1 MRVPITLTLS
11 AGLLFGVAACGSS
24 DEGSSASPRRSDA
37 PTTTTSTT
45 APAPVSTTVP
55 APVVDDCAYRNLGAW
70 IDVYDYVPA
79 FAENGQVAPVTP
91 DAVDELA
98 AHGVHTLYL
107 QVAKDD
113 PRSPGLIT
121 DEARAAEFLRRAH
134 AAGIKVVAWYLPT
147 HRDHELDRRR
157 VLALVEFSAGNERFD
172 GVALDIEGTEA
183 VADVTERNRRLLDLS
198 RTLDDAAG
206 TVPLGA
212 IVYPP
217 VAFDVLNPSLWPD
230 FPWAELAPH
239 FDVWLPMA
247 YWTFRSPDSPY
258 RDAHR
263 YVTENVQRLR
273 QHIGDPDAPVH
284 VIGGL
289 AEPMTTTD
297 IEAFRRA
304 ASEQHAIGHSV
315 YDFDTTSPSAW
326 PLLATPSEC

>member
-1 MRVPITLTLS
+1 V
-11 AGLLFGVAACGSS
+11 
-24 DEGSSASPRRSDA
+24 
-37 PTTTTSTT
+37 
-45 APAPVSTTVP
+45 
-55 APVVDDCAYRNLGAW
+55 PVVDVCAYRKLGAW

-121 DEARAAEFLRRAH
+121 DETRAAEFLRRAH
-134 AAGIKVVAWYLPT
+134 AAGINVVAWFLPT
-147 HRDHELDRRR
+147 HRDPELDRRR
-157 VLALVEFSAGNERFD
+157 ALALVEFRAGNERFD

-183 VADVTERNRRLLDLS
+183 VPDVTERNRRLLDLS
-198 RTLDDAAG
+198 RALDDAAA
-206 TVPLGA
+206 TMPLGA

-217 VAFDVLNPSLWPD
+217 LVFDVLNPSLWPD
-230 FPWAELAPH
+230 FPWADLAPH

-247 YWTFRSPDSPY
+247 YWTYRSAGSPY

-273 QHIGDPDAPVH
+273 QHLADPDAPVH

-289 AEPMTTTD
+289 AEPMTATD

-304 ASEQHAIGHSV
+304 AGEQHAIGHSV
-315 YDFDTTSPSAW
+315 YDFNTTSPSAW
-326 PLLATPSEC
+326 PLLATPSGC